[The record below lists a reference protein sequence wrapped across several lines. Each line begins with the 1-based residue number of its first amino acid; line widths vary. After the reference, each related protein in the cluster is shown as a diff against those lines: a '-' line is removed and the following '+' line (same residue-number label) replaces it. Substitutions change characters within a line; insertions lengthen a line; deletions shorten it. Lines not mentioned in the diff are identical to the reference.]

1 MRALLVVNQRA
12 TTTSRRSRDVLVRAM
27 RSEAEVEVA
36 YTARRG
42 HATTLAR
49 QAGAAGI
56 DVVAAHGGDGTVNE
70 VVNGLM
76 AVGASAAE
84 RPALA
89 VVPGGS
95 TNVFARALGIPG
107 EWPEAAGVLLEA
119 MRESRSRTIGLGL
132 ADDRY
137 FTFCAGLGLDAAV
150 VRRVEQARFRGRTST
165 PGLYLRA
172 AASHLMRER
181 DWRRPAIALEV
192 PAGAGESAMTGTGGD
207 TSEGAISEGDISGGK
222 ITEGKITE
230 GKDISRDGG
239 GAAPDVVEPLA
250 TVIIQN
256 TAPWTYLGTRPIDP
270 NPDASFDLGLDV
282 LAVRALSVPGAA
294 RTFGQLLSKGRVPH
308 GRQVLRWHDLP
319 ELTLRAQRPLPF
331 QVDGDYLGERQKVHL
346 VAVPQALRVLC

>member
-49 QAGAAGI
+49 RAAAGGV
-56 DVVAAHGGDGTVNE
+56 DVVATHGGDGTVNE

-76 AVGASAAE
+76 AVGTSAAE

-107 EWPEAAGVLLEA
+107 DWAEAAGVLLEA
-119 MRESRSRTIGLGL
+119 MRESRGRTIGLGQ

-172 AASHLMRER
+172 AAGHLMRER
-181 DWRRPAIALEV
+181 DWRRPAITLEV
-192 PAGAGESAMTGTGGD
+192 PTGAGAPAHDAAPAAPAAGGTGAGD
-207 TSEGAISEGDISGGK
+207 ARPEPDRIEPGG
-222 ITEGKITE
+222 G
-230 GKDISRDGG
+230 DGG
-239 GAAPDVVEPLA
+239 SDPAAGGLVEPLA

-256 TAPWTYLGTRPIDP
+256 TAPWTYLGARPIDP

-282 LAVRALSVPGAA
+282 LAVRALGVPSAA
-294 RTFGQLLSKGRVPH
+294 RTFGQLLNGRVPH
-308 GRQVLRWHDLP
+308 GKQVLRWHDLP

-331 QVDGDYLGERQKVHL
+331 QVDGDYLGERQKVHV